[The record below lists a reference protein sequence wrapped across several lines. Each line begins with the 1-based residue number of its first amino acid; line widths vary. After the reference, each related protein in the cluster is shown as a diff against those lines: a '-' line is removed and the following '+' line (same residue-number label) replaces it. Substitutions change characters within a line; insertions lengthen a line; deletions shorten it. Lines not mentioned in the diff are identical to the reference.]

1 MVQMKV
7 RRQDGERGWHD
18 TFEVDETPG
27 MSVLEALFYVQE
39 RLDGGLCF
47 RYSCRGAV
55 CGSCAMLI
63 NKVPRLACRTQVSDT
78 KNEVNVDAVRRESP
92 DNPVGEVATDEILV
106 EPLPNMKV
114 IRDLVVDMEHFYD
127 LLEYIRPWISTGGN
141 VPDGGNLMS
150 PEVEKKI
157 EVYTNC
163 ILCATCHGACPVA
176 GRDETYLGPATLAK
190 VWRFCLDPR
199 EQEKDKHARLEAV
212 DNKSGVWDCDVVF
225 RCTAV
230 CPKKVTPTQ
239 GILAQRRYLDTLKA
253 DSKGRDKEHIQKVQ
267 K

>member
-1 MVQMKV
+1 MVQMKI
-7 RRQDGERGWHD
+7 RRQDGEKVWHD

-27 MSVLEALFYVQE
+27 MTVLEALFHVQE
-39 RLDGGLCF
+39 RLDGSLCF

-55 CGSCAMLI
+55 CGSCSMLI
-63 NKVPRLACRTQVSDT
+63 NNVPGLACRTQVSSF
-78 KNEVNVDAVRRESP
+78 E
-92 DNPVGEVATDEILV
+92 DEILI
-106 EPLPNMKV
+106 EPLPNFNV

-127 LLEYIRPWISTGGN
+127 LLDQIKPWISAGEE

-150 PEVEKKI
+150 PEVEQQI

-176 GRDETYLGPATLAK
+176 ARDETYLGPAALAK
-190 VWRFCLDPR
+190 AWRFFIDPR
-199 EQEKDKHARLEAV
+199 EQETAKLARLDAV
-212 DNKSGVWDCDVVF
+212 DSKSGVWGCDVVF

-239 GILAQRRYLDTLKA
+239 GILAQRKHLNTLKA
-253 DSKGRDKEHIQKVQ
+253 DSK
-267 K
+267 

>member
-1 MVQMKV
+1 MVQIKI
-7 RRQDGERGWHD
+7 RRQDGEKVWHD

-27 MSVLEALFYVQE
+27 MTVLEALFHVQE
-39 RLDGGLCF
+39 RLDGSLCF

-63 NKVPRLACRTQVSDT
+63 NEVPGLACRTQVSSF
-78 KNEVNVDAVRRESP
+78 E
-92 DNPVGEVATDEILV
+92 DEILI
-106 EPLPNMKV
+106 EPLPNFNV

-127 LLEYIRPWISTGGN
+127 LLDQIRPWISAGEDVPEGGN
-141 VPDGGNLMS
+141 GNLMS
-150 PEVEKKI
+150 PEVEQQI

-176 GRDETYLGPATLAK
+176 ARDETYLGPAALAK
-190 VWRFCLDPR
+190 AWRFFIDPR
-199 EQEKDKHARLEAV
+199 EQETAKHARLEGV
-212 DNKSGVWDCDVVF
+212 NNKSGVWGCDVVF

-239 GILAQRRYLDTLKA
+239 GILAQRKHLNTLKA
-253 DSKGRDKEHIQKVQ
+253 DSK
-267 K
+267 